1 VAIVTMQLNEIN
13 GVDKKENEALD
24 EDNNYSR
31 WLYNREFRVT
41 YRDTLIASERLTDG
55 VLVPKGTR
63 GDSIFVSFEKGFAE
77 GNGFKI
83 RDEILFNVQG
93 RPITTYI
100 GSFREV
106 KFNQVSTN
114 FLVLF
119 PKGVLEEAPKFH
131 VIITKT
137 TTDKQAATMQAD
149 MVREFPNISI
159 INLGTIVATLEEILG
174 KKIVCGNL
182 DITFYRDD
190 FRRRERPLIPS
201 ITNIDFS
208 IENKK
213 VVLIDDVLYTGRTI
227 RSGLDA
233 LLTFGRPSKVE
244 LLVIIDRRFSRD
256 LPIQADYTG
265 KAIDT
270 LISERVSVEWKETE
284 GEDKVV
290 LFTKE
295 SNE

>member
-1 VAIVTMQLNEIN
+1 MEKQVILNAKHLE
-13 GVDKKENEALD
+13 L
-24 EDNNYSR
+24 
-31 WLYNREFRVT
+31 
-41 YRDTLIASERLTDG
+41 TLKRLSHELIESHNDFSNT
-55 VLVPKGTR
+55 VLVGLQPRGIHVVTR
-63 GDSIFVSFEKGFAE
+63 LK
-77 GNGFKI
+77 
-83 RDEILFNVQG
+83 EI
-93 RPITTYI
+93 
-100 GSFREV
+100 
-106 KFNQVSTN
+106 
-114 FLVLF
+114 
-119 PKGVLEEAPKFH
+119 
-131 VIITKT
+131 
-137 TTDKQAATMQAD
+137 
-149 MVREFPNISI
+149 
-159 INLGTIVATLEEILG
+159 LEEILG
-174 KKIVCGNL
+174 KKITCGNL

-284 GEDKVV
+284 GTDKVV